1 MPRRPRLLLPGIPL
15 HITQR
20 GVNRGATFIDAEDHR
35 LYLALLA
42 EVCADHGI
50 DVHAYALMGNHIHLL
65 VTPASGSDL
74 SRAMRLLNQRYVGAF
89 NRRHGRTGTL
99 WESRFRSCLVQTDG
113 YLLTLYRYIDLN
125 PVRAAIVD
133 SAERYP
139 WSSARANLGLA
150 ADTCVSPHPL
160 YLALGADVA
169 ARANGYGD
177 WLRTSI
183 PDEELA
189 AIRAHVQQERA
200 LGSERFRDMVA
211 RTLNRPVAV
220 RLRGRPRKV
229 VVGSGDADPSM
240 ANSNG

>member
-20 GVNRGATFIDAEDHR
+20 GVNRGATFIDAEDYR

-42 EVCADHGI
+42 EVGADHDIG
-50 DVHAYALMGNHIHLL
+50 VHAYALMGNHVHLL
-65 VTPASGSDL
+65 VTPACGGDL

-99 WESRFRSCLVQTDG
+99 WESRFRSCLVQTER

-133 SAERYP
+133 SVERYP
-139 WSSARANLGLA
+139 WSSARANLELVTDA
-150 ADTCVSPHPL
+150 CMSPHPL

-169 ARANGYGD
+169 ERANRYRD
-177 WLRTSI
+177 WLRAGI
-183 PDEELA
+183 PDDELA

-200 LGSERFRDMVA
+200 LGSERFQDMVA
-211 RTLNRPVAV
+211 RTLNRAVAV
-220 RLRGRPRKV
+220 RPRGRPCKV
-229 VVGSGDADPSM
+229 IDGSGNTGPSM
-240 ANSNG
+240 ASSNG